1 MVTSLAKPANATIS
15 VAVWSASLLIAYTIV
30 VLEVTTMA
38 HVVFAQ
44 AKSQSV
50 GTDSHTSKKRAAARS
65 AQATHYT
72 RQVTGLLQNEKLL
85 SPLSMMLLAL
95 LTATYL
101 HSKLRISSGD
111 RNRLAKL
118 HVKRPNS
125 EPTFFDEQR
134 EHAAIGQL
142 FLCAGMVSEEQLQ
155 AAKRLSKSTHQ
166 LLGDSL
172 RIVSQGDIDGDMAA
186 RTLQLQRLVTEK
198 SITFEKAVSKMR
210 TEFVDKNSNSIL
222 KRTAPTAIDLHRD
235 NHDNTDESKSSK
247 KKNREY
253 EWTEKGASRR
263 SHGSASLKETAE
275 FHKHNNQCS
284 AKTQLKS
291 ESDLQVRANGCDWA
305 ERSHSSN
312 NQLHEPVADPTLD
325 EPTLD
330 ESTLDESTLDESTL
344 DESTLDESTLDE
356 STLDEST
363 LDEPTLDEP
372 IMNPSLNDFSQ
383 SWNSKSAMSA
393 YTQRS
398 RKRSKRRIETQQRR
412 VASYRRIATF

>member
-210 TEFVDKNSNSIL
+210 TEFVDKNSISFLNEPLRPQSTYIAI
-222 KRTAPTAIDLHRD
+222 TTITPTKASPRRKKTE
-235 NHDNTDESKSSK
+235 NTNGLRKAHPAKS
-247 KKNREY
+247 RF
-253 EWTEKGASRR
+253 RI
-263 SHGSASLKETAE
+263 
-275 FHKHNNQCS
+275 
-284 AKTQLKS
+284 
-291 ESDLQVRANGCDWA
+291 A
-305 ERSHSSN
+305 ERDSG
-312 NQLHEPVADPTLD
+312 V
-325 EPTLD
+325 
-330 ESTLDESTLDESTL
+330 
-344 DESTLDESTLDE
+344 
-356 STLDEST
+356 
-363 LDEPTLDEP
+363 
-372 IMNPSLNDFSQ
+372 SQ
-383 SWNSKSAMSA
+383 
-393 YTQRS
+393 TQRS
-398 RKRSKRRIETQQRR
+398 VFAKLSSKAKAIYKFAQT
-412 VASYRRIATF
+412 VATGRNGRIAPIINYMSQSPTRHWMSQH